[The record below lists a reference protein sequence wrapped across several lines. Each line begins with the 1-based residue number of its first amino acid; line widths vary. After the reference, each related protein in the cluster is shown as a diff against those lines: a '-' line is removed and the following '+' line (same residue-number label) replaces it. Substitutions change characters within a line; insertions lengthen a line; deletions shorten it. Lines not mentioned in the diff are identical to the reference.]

1 MLKKIERRNLRV
13 GDIIY
18 DRPTME
24 ESIKFK
30 VANIDITKDEIC
42 LELIERG
49 RNRTYVGFVKN
60 EQKNLYLFF
69 YGGPHFY
76 TERITMVIDKE
87 IKKFT
92 F

>member
-1 MLKKIERRNLRV
+1 MLKKIKRRNLRV

-18 DRPTME
+18 DRPIIE
-24 ESIKFK
+24 EAIKFK
-30 VANIDITKDEIC
+30 VANIDITKYEIG
-42 LELIERG
+42 LKIIEQG
-49 RNRTYVGFVKN
+49 RNRTHSRYVKN